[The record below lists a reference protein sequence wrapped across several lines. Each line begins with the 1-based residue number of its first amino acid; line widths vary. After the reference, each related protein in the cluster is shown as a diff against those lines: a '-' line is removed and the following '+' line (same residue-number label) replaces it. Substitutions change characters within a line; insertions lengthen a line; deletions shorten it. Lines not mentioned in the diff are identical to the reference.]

1 MFKCVIWSADA
12 VVSTSAWHLSSETT
26 RWRMTASF
34 LTAVDTVHQSHSA
47 EWLHARTHIEPAI
60 CLHGQGTSL
69 WEWQTW
75 ASDQISLHPSRVLF
89 LCIAPPSLSSVSYQE
104 LKGRTT
110 DDSSALSF
118 VPPTP
123 LAVIGLHV
131 FFHMPVPVLDVVLN
145 RRRGGRYTAYIEYK
159 VMHLRLSRKK
169 VRLGSVWR
177 WSGIRRCEGNA
188 SELAFIYSCWLAVWE
203 SRAQSYEE
211 LWEAKSCWGSVDL

>member
-1 MFKCVIWSADA
+1 MCYRECRCCRLNLSLTSKFGNDSLANDSIVPYCCRHCTPVTLCWMAACAHTHRTCHLLTWSGHVPLGVTDLGKR
-12 VVSTSAWHLSSETT
+12 SNLSS
-26 RWRMTASF
+26 SLSCF
-34 LTAVDTVHQSHSA
+34 IP
-47 EWLHARTHIEPAI
+47 LH
-60 CLHGQGTSL
+60 C
-69 WEWQTW
+69 
-75 ASDQISLHPSRVLF
+75 
-89 LCIAPPSLSSVSYQE
+89 PSLPLLCVVPRVEGQDDWWQLCSQ
-104 LKGRTT
+104 LRTPH
-110 DDSSALSF
+110 
-118 VPPTP
+118 PPRSNWP
-123 LAVIGLHV
+123 PF

-188 SELAFIYSCWLAVWE
+188 SELVFIYSCWLAVWE

>member
-1 MFKCVIWSADA
+1 MCYRECRCCRLNLSLTSKFGNDSLANDSIVPYCCRHCTPVTLCWMAACAHTHRTCHLLTWSGHVPLGVTDLGKR
-12 VVSTSAWHLSSETT
+12 SNLSS
-26 RWRMTASF
+26 SLSCF
-34 LTAVDTVHQSHSA
+34 IP
-47 EWLHARTHIEPAI
+47 LH
-60 CLHGQGTSL
+60 C
-69 WEWQTW
+69 
-75 ASDQISLHPSRVLF
+75 
-89 LCIAPPSLSSVSYQE
+89 PSLSSVSYQE

>member
-1 MFKCVIWSADA
+1 MFKCVIGSADA

-110 DDSSALSF
+110 DDCSALSF

-123 LAVIGLHV
+123 LAVIGLH
-131 FFHMPVPVLDVVLN
+131 FFSTCQLDVVLN

>member
-1 MFKCVIWSADA
+1 MFKCVIGSADA
-12 VVSTSAWHLSSETT
+12 VVSTSAWHLSSEMT
-26 RWRMTASF
+26 RLRMTASF

-118 VPPTP
+118 VPPHP
-123 LAVIGLHV
+123 PRSNWPPF

-169 VRLGSVWR
+169 VQLGSVWR
-177 WSGIRRCEGNA
+177 WSGITRCEGNA